1 MLMGSEPYNRNYLAF
16 KVIEQLNVGGPYW
29 VACYKI
35 TILCVIVLVIVPVIV
50 DSISNQDF
58 FK

>member
-1 MLMGSEPYNRNYLAF
+1 MIG
-16 KVIEQLNVGGPYW
+16 QLNVGGPYW